1 VSAVALPLLPRRGL
15 DRKNSLSKI
24 AVIGAGPAGI
34 TAAYQLAKAGVP
46 VHVYEASNSVG
57 GLAKTL
63 ELWNQRVDLGPHRF
77 FSNDKRVNDLWLEV
91 VGDDYEMVNRLTRI
105 YYNGRFFHYPLKP
118 FDALSK
124 LGVAEAFRC
133 LASYGL
139 GRLKR
144 AQEEESFEG
153 WVTQRFGRRLFDIF
167 FKTYS
172 EKLWGISCRDLD
184 SDFAAQRIKKLSL
197 GEAIK
202 NAFAR
207 PKQAEHATLAD
218 QFAYPHQGTGEIY
231 ERMASYVRSHG
242 GTVECGRPVQRVL
255 MGAGR
260 VSGIELADGE
270 IRNFDHVIS
279 TMPLNLL
286 VTRLPDVPAEIAQA
300 AHSLKFRNTI
310 LAFLKVEAS
319 DLFPDNWL
327 YVHAPELR
335 VGRITNFRNWV
346 PQLHGEEKASILAL
360 EYWCDLGDALWSES
374 NDSIIQMASEE
385 MGQTGL
391 LKGASVSAG
400 YIHRIPRCYPVY
412 NRGYRKNLGPIE
424 KYLQTIDGL
433 TAIGRDGAFK
443 YNNQDHSILMGIL
456 TAENIISHTRH
467 DLWSINTDYE
477 TYQES
482 SMITK
487 TGLVPR
493 PGSGVFL
500 PQPAPSAALQR
511 A

>member
-1 VSAVALPLLPRRGL
+1 L

-46 VHVYEASNSVG
+46 VHVYEASDSVG

-77 FSNDKRVNDLWLEV
+77 FSTDKRVNDLWLEV

-202 NAFAR
+202 NA
-207 PKQAEHATLAD
+207 
-218 QFAYPHQGTGEIY
+218 
-231 ERMASYVRSHG
+231 SYVRSHG

-255 MGAGR
+255 MRAGR

-286 VTRLPDVPAEIAQA
+286 VIRLPDVPAEIAQA

-360 EYWCDLGDALWSES
+360 EYWCDVGDALWSES

-385 MGQTGL
+385 MNRTGL

-477 TYQES
+477 TYQEA